1 MKSRNFII
9 FLLDYFSLPLTTR
22 CIARISLL
30 LRPTSSSSI
39 LKTRLNEG
47 EHERRP
53 TGYEEGSCASKLDS
67 SSLHFSS
74 PFAAI
79 HYNTD
84 PWNFFWL
91 IIPGS
96 RPTFAGP
103 YFYIPVRTCLRENR
117 YRFDSVPPSPPPPLL
132 GGPKERSDLPFRIP
146 ESIYPVPN
154 SLRTRI
160 FGDLWN
166 ISPRSRNSF
175 ETTRFRRLD
184 RFHEFTKLEIRSDM
198 PIVREVGEGILEI
211 FEEASL

>member
-1 MKSRNFII
+1 MKFYHI
-9 FLLDYFSLPLTTR
+9 FARRSTIFPLTTR

-74 PFAAI
+74 PSAAI

-117 YRFDSVPPSPPPPLL
+117 YRFDSVPPLPSSPFVRGTEGTIGSPI
-132 GGPKERSDLPFRIP
+132 SD
-146 ESIYPVPN
+146 
-154 SLRTRI
+154 TRI
-160 FGDLWN
+160 Y
-166 ISPRSRNSF
+166 IPCT
-175 ETTRFRRLD
+175 E
-184 RFHEFTKLEIRSDM
+184 
-198 PIVREVGEGILEI
+198 
-211 FEEASL
+211 

>member
-117 YRFDSVPPSPPPPLL
+117 YRFDSVPPFPSSPFVRGTEGTIGSPI
-132 GGPKERSDLPFRIP
+132 SD
-146 ESIYPVPN
+146 
-154 SLRTRI
+154 TRI
-160 FGDLWN
+160 Y
-166 ISPRSRNSF
+166 IPCT
-175 ETTRFRRLD
+175 E
-184 RFHEFTKLEIRSDM
+184 
-198 PIVREVGEGILEI
+198 
-211 FEEASL
+211 